1 MTTQPIASLS
11 DASAL
16 LCTLLVFMV
25 PMAWVGLALVNTGL
39 GRSRSAAHSM
49 LSSLCVLAV
58 AAIVYVAFGF
68 SVQGIS
74 GGPAHAI
81 LMGGKQW
88 NWIAAEPVFLRGV
101 RFDFSP
107 LSLTVLLQVFTVGL
121 AALIPLSSGT
131 DRWRLGAICCS
142 TILLAGFTYP
152 LFAHWV
158 WGGGWLAQLG
168 VNYDLGRGLVDA
180 GGSGTIQAVGGLT
193 ALSITWIL
201 GPRSGKYEPSG
212 STTVI
217 PAAIPA
223 HNVVLVLLG
232 CLFAEMGWLGLNS
245 AGAILFSG
253 VEPSRVILIAL
264 NTTVSAGASGL
275 TAAAVTGIRFRRPDA
290 SLVANAWMA
299 GLVAS
304 SAGAPFLKPAAAILV
319 GAVAGALVPFA
330 VELLEF
336 RLTVDDSG
344 GAISVHTVAGIW
356 GLCSVAA
363 LSNVGTQSGFNGQW
377 LAQLVGI
384 ATLLG
389 FMLPLTY
396 GLNWLLNAVY
406 RQRVDVEG
414 ECRGM
419 DLHELGA
426 GAYPEFVVH
435 SDEFIQS

>member
-81 LMGGKQW
+81 LMGGKEW
-88 NWIAAEPVFLRGV
+88 NWIAAEPVFLRGL

-142 TILLAGFTYP
+142 TVLLAGFTYP

-180 GGSGTIQAVGGLT
+180 GGAGTIQAVGGLT
-193 ALSITWIL
+193 ALSITCAWK
-201 GPRSGKYEPSG
+201 SVPSHPMP
-212 STTVI
+212 I
-217 PAAIPA
+217 
-223 HNVVLVLLG
+223 
-232 CLFAEMGWLGLNS
+232 
-245 AGAILFSG
+245 
-253 VEPSRVILIAL
+253 
-264 NTTVSAGASGL
+264 
-275 TAAAVTGIRFRRPDA
+275 
-290 SLVANAWMA
+290 
-299 GLVAS
+299 
-304 SAGAPFLKPAAAILV
+304 
-319 GAVAGALVPFA
+319 
-330 VELLEF
+330 
-336 RLTVDDSG
+336 
-344 GAISVHTVAGIW
+344 HTW
-356 GLCSVAA
+356 
-363 LSNVGTQSGFNGQW
+363 
-377 LAQLVGI
+377 
-384 ATLLG
+384 
-389 FMLPLTY
+389 
-396 GLNWLLNAVY
+396 
-406 RQRVDVEG
+406 
-414 ECRGM
+414 
-419 DLHELGA
+419 
-426 GAYPEFVVH
+426 
-435 SDEFIQS
+435 